1 MPSQPACG
9 HSAAEHDDYSEAYR
23 DIEHTARAWVSPSAD
38 PSRSEEMPEA
48 GAPSA
53 VKATVFAASVV
64 QS

>member
-1 MPSQPACG
+1 MESHAKSACG

-23 DIEHTARAWVSPSAD
+23 DTELSASVCPSAD

-53 VKATVFAASVV
+53 V
-64 QS
+64 